1 MVVGVEATLS
11 NKITKRRLSCA
22 FLCNSQSNLS
32 PEEAILLEH
41 KPFFGGLFGG
51 RVRQNG
57 YVLCQFQ
64 YSETV
69 SWDTFTSN
77 SHFLVAREISP
88 SSPPTFP
95 KDLELDTS
103 PQPKTTLFPGP
114 FPWNMLGT
122 GKALGI
128 SLKWRDH
135 RHHIKHEKYRGR
147 AWVGAEGWN
156 YGCHNLYQQV
166 LPLSIVI
173 KFLTDASSYWL
184 TACLATLKKKNVNV
198 WYWSN

>member
-1 MVVGVEATLS
+1 M
-11 NKITKRRLSCA
+11 K
-22 FLCNSQSNLS
+22 
-32 PEEAILLEH
+32 
-41 KPFFGGLFGG
+41 LF
-51 RVRQNG
+51 
-57 YVLCQFQ
+57 
-64 YSETV
+64 
-69 SWDTFTSN
+69 SWDSFTSN

-88 SSPPTFP
+88 SPPPTLP

-114 FPWNMLGT
+114 FSWNMVGT
-122 GKALGI
+122 EKALGI

-147 AWVGAEGWN
+147 ARVGAEGWN
-156 YGCHNLYQQV
+156 YGCHNLFQV
-166 LPLSIVI
+166 LSLSIVI

-198 WYWSN
+198 WYWSNWPNFEMQYLLKQLFFPNNFFSLFCWLSRNKKNSNLIDNYW